1 MPRSLGDGKSEGGS
15 KPSTLEVCPPRLE
28 WLHTPVHFHRMSEH
42 ETKENDATSMP
53 REEYFKAF
61 LEGVDFWHDLPVLF
75 RLMEEKYL
83 NRTTRTAWAD
93 LAAKKKSKLRTLITK
108 AFNITSR
115 KFEGVHAGLRSTQYV
130 PRTCC

>member
-1 MPRSLGDGKSEGGS
+1 MLVGLGGWGRAIMPRSLGDGKSEGGS

-83 NRTTRTAWAD
+83 NRTTRTAWEN
-93 LAAKKKSKLRTLITK
+93 TLSN
-108 AFNITSR
+108 FW
-115 KFEGVHAGLRSTQYV
+115 G
-130 PRTCC
+130 P

>member
-1 MPRSLGDGKSEGGS
+1 MSLRPSKVRDSLCCAFLLCLLLFMLVGLGGWGRAIMPRSLGDGKSEGGS
-15 KPSTLEVCPPRLE
+15 KPSTLEVCPPHLE

-75 RLMEEKYL
+75 RLMEAAT
-83 NRTTRTAWAD
+83 NSNTV
-93 LAAKKKSKLRTLITK
+93 LARHT
-108 AFNITSR
+108 
-115 KFEGVHAGLRSTQYV
+115 
-130 PRTCC
+130 